1 MRSFVLAAALAAAV
15 PAPDASPG
23 TLSESFSGSAFALD
37 GDRLLYRE
45 THLVQT
51 GPNGAESVVLYRCPD
66 GRPFARKRSRDD
78 GDAQQPDFDLVDA
91 RMGYRE
97 GVRWRDGRREVY
109 VQRNR
114 DRPELSAPLRAND
127 ASAAVIDT
135 GFDAFVQRHWD
146 VLVGGGSLRF
156 DFLVPSRRRFYAF
169 KVERIEPEAGA
180 PPHSVTLRIGL
191 SAWFAFLL
199 PHIDLTYDVAS
210 RRLVRYEGL
219 SNVRDLDGK
228 NYRVRM
234 ESPRIGVGP
243 ASDPDAL
250 SAALAQ
256 PLASSCTVADSAT
269 SAGGHADRP
278 EVTSARDAR
287 NPNP

>member
-1 MRSFVLAAALAAAV
+1 MRSLVLAAALASSV
-15 PAPDASPG
+15 PAPDPPPG

-37 GDRLLYRE
+37 DDRLLYRE
-45 THLVQT
+45 THLVQA
-51 GPNGAESVVLYRCPD
+51 GADGAESIVLYRCAD

-109 VQRNR
+109 VQRGR
-114 DRPELSAPLRAND
+114 DRPELSAPLPKKD
-127 ASAAVIDT
+127 AAAAVIDT

-146 VLVGGGSLRF
+146 ELVRGDALRF

-169 KVERIEPEAGA
+169 KVDRIEPEEPA
-180 PPHSVTLRIGL
+180 PPGSITLRIGL

-199 PHIDLTYDVAS
+199 PHIDLTYDLAS

-219 SNVRDLDGK
+219 SNVRDLSGR
-228 NYRVRM
+228 NYRVRL
-234 ESPRIGVGP
+234 ESPRIAFGP
-243 ASDPDAL
+243 AAAPGAL
-250 SAALAQ
+250 AAALEQ
-256 PLASSCTVADSAT
+256 PLATSCTSADSTA
-269 SAGGHADRP
+269 SARGHADRP
-278 EVTSARDAR
+278 EVTAARDTR